1 MNVLTLYT
9 ERFKVYIGIHSIIVV
24 KLEIGL
30 SQKNQILLSNE
41 ILTSICYVQPSC
53 STILFMFVYSTSVVL
68 MLLHDLTTTPSLLIS
83 QTKVDFIRFIF
94 HSLSH
99 SFHLS

>member
-41 ILTSICYVQPSC
+41 ILTSICYV
-53 STILFMFVYSTSVVL
+53 
-68 MLLHDLTTTPSLLIS
+68 
-83 QTKVDFIRFIF
+83 
-94 HSLSH
+94 
-99 SFHLS
+99 